1 MARTTIDLDPAV
13 LRELRRRSARD
24 GKSMGQV
31 ASELLARA
39 VAEPADLPAPE
50 FVWTS
55 AALGPALVD
64 LEDKE
69 ALRRVLDAG
78 NPRGRVSADG

>member
-1 MARTTIDLDPAV
+1 MARTTLDLDPEV
-13 LRELRRRSARD
+13 LRDLRRRSARD

-39 VAEPADLPAPE
+39 VAQDADVPAPA

-55 AALGPALVD
+55 GNLGRSRVD
-64 LEDKE
+64 LEDKD
-69 ALRRVLDAG
+69 AVSRVLDAD
-78 NPRGRVSADG
+78 R

>member
-1 MARTTIDLDPAV
+1 MRTTLDLDPAV

-31 ASELLARA
+31 ASELLA
-39 VAEPADLPAPE
+39 VATRQDEDLPAPD
-50 FVWTS
+50 FAWTS
-55 AALGPALVD
+55 GDLGLPRVD

-69 ALRRVLDAG
+69 AMRRTLDGA
-78 NPRGRVSADG
+78 R

>member
-1 MARTTIDLDPAV
+1 MARTTLDLDPGV
-13 LRELRRRSARD
+13 LRELRRRGDRE

-39 VAEPADLPAPE
+39 VASQPELPIPD

-55 AALGPALVD
+55 ADLGTPLVD
-64 LEDKE
+64 LEDPE
-69 ALRRVLDAG
+69 AVRRALDQ
-78 NPRGRVSADG
+78 PE

>member
-1 MARTTIDLDPAV
+1 MARTTLDLDPGV
-13 LRELRRRSARD
+13 LRELRRRGDRE

-39 VAEPADLPAPE
+39 VASQAELPIPD

-55 AALGPALVD
+55 GDLGTPLVD
-64 LEDKE
+64 LEDPE
-69 ALRRVLDAG
+69 AVRRALDQ
-78 NPRGRVSADG
+78 PE